1 MFGYRGAFKKEIKK
15 KLSETAARAGFQHF
29 AFPQKNI
36 YYENE
41 IWRKSEWWYSL
52 LMDVQPTSDKEK

>member
-41 IWRKSEWWYSL
+41 IWRKSECW
-52 LMDVQPTSDKEK
+52 